1 MKTNSRQYFLNQ
13 SNIKVLYL
21 SLWVTLFSN
30 SSFAQSDY
38 SFRVDVTGNGEP
50 VLLIPGLISSG
61 EVWAET
67 VSVLSDNYECHVLTM
82 PGFAGVLPQTDA
94 PYIETWKD
102 EIERYIQEQNLNDV
116 TLIGHSLGGFLS
128 MWIASDNLPQLK
140 QIIVMDALPFL
151 AGTMNPNAE
160 TGFYE
165 ANAIQYM
172 NSLSG
177 MDRDQLHA
185 SRMMMARGMTNDST
199 RWEILTEWT
208 MNSDLKTEAYSATEM
223 MGIDLREAIAKITVP
238 VLAIGAF
245 DENPQFPG
253 FTRERMEQT
262 YLSQY
267 QNIKNLQFEV
277 ADGAKHFIMYD
288 KPEWMIEKMNN
299 FMADNN
305 ITQP

>member
-1 MKTNSRQYFLNQ
+1 MCFNNLFS
-13 SNIKVLYL
+13 IKSL
-21 SLWVTLFSN
+21 SLIAVSMLITIITVEKGYG
-30 SSFAQSDY
+30 QSD
-38 SFRVDVTGNGEP
+38 FDFTVEITGEGEP

-61 EVWAET
+61 EVWTET
-67 VSVLSDNYECHVLTM
+67 VSALSDRYECHVLTM
-82 PGFAGVLPQTDA
+82 PGFAGVPAQEEG
-94 PYIETWKD
+94 PYLETWKS
-102 EIERYIQEQNLNDV
+102 EIIRYIKENDLHQV
-116 TLIGHSLGGFLS
+116 TLVGHSLGGFLS
-128 MWIASDNLPQLK
+128 LWIAAENLPELK
-140 QIIVMDALPFL
+140 QIIVVDALPFL

-160 TGFYE
+160 TGFNKNS
-165 ANAIQYM
+165 AQQYM

-177 MDRDQLHA
+177 MDRDELHA
-185 SRMMMARGMTNDST
+185 TRMTMARGMTNDST
-199 RWEILTEWT
+199 RWEILTKWT

-223 MGIDLREAIAKITVP
+223 MGMDLRDTIANITVP

-288 KPEWMIEKMNN
+288 KPEWMIEKMND
-299 FMADNN
+299 FMAGNN

>member
-1 MKTNSRQYFLNQ
+1 MCFNNLFS
-13 SNIKVLYL
+13 IKSL
-21 SLWVTLFSN
+21 SLIAVSMLITIITVEKGYG
-30 SSFAQSDY
+30 QSD
-38 SFRVDVTGNGEP
+38 FDFTVEITGKGEP

-61 EVWAET
+61 EVWTET
-67 VSVLSDNYECHVLTM
+67 VSALSDRYECHVLTM
-82 PGFAGVLPQTDA
+82 PGFAGVPA
-94 PYIETWKD
+94 HEEGPYLETWKS
-102 EIERYIQEQNLNDV
+102 EIIRYIKENDLHQV
-116 TLIGHSLGGFLS
+116 TLVGHSLGGFLS
-128 MWIASDNLPQLK
+128 LWIAAENLPELK
-140 QIIVMDALPFL
+140 QIIVVDALPFL

-160 TGFYE
+160 TGFNE
-165 ANAIQYM
+165 NSAQQYM

-177 MDRDQLHA
+177 MDRDGLHA
-185 SRMMMARGMTNDST
+185 TRMMMARGMTNDST

-223 MGIDLREAIAKITVP
+223 MGIDLREVIAKITVP

-245 DENPQFPG
+245 DENPQLPG

-288 KPEWMIEKMNN
+288 KPEWMIEKMID
-299 FMADNN
+299 FMVGNN